1 MCVSRTG
8 SMPRAIKKRALLV
21 GCNYPGT
28 RGELTGCWNDVQ
40 SMRETLINRYGFNPQ
55 DICVLVDE
63 PQQSPQPTGGVVKRH
78 LEKLVRD
85 VQARDVLVF
94 LFSGHG
100 IQVGVQNANC
110 KP

>member
-1 MCVSRTG
+1 MCGSRTG

-28 RGELTGCWNDVQ
+28 GGELTGCWNDVQ
-40 SMRETLINRYGFNPQ
+40 SMRETLINRYGFNPH
-55 DICVLVDE
+55 DICVLVDQ
-63 PQQSPQPTGGVVKRH
+63 PQQSPQPTGGVVWRH

-100 IQVGVQNANC
+100 FQVGVQNANC

>member
-1 MCVSRTG
+1 
-8 SMPRAIKKRALLV
+8 MPRDIKKKALLV

-28 RGELTGCWNDVQ
+28 GKGELTGCWNDVQ
-40 SMRETLINRYGFNPQ
+40 SMRETLINRFGFNPQ
-55 DICVLVDE
+55 DIWVLVDE
-63 PQQSPQPTGGVVKRH
+63 PQQSLQPTGGVVKWY
-78 LEKLVRD
+78 LEELVRD

-94 LFSGHG
+94 HFSGHG

>member
-1 MCVSRTG
+1 MCGSRTG
-8 SMPRAIKKRALLV
+8 SMPRDIKKRALLV

-28 RGELTGCWNDVQ
+28 GGELTGCWNDVQ
-40 SMRETLINRYGFNPQ
+40 SMRETLINRFGFNPQ

-63 PQQSPQPTGGVVKRH
+63 PQQSPQPTGGVVKRY

-100 IQVGVQNANC
+100 IQVCVQNANC